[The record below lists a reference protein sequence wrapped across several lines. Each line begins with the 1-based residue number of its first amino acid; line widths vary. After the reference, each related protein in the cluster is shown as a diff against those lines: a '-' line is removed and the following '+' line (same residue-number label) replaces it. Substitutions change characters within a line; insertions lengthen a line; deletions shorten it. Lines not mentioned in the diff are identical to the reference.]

1 MLFSVHQVFVG
12 RDEKRAPLKTTAWEA
27 KRIAQCKGIQ
37 DSFGFWIPYGGFR
50 IPIINEIPNSW
61 SCIPDSKAQV
71 FPNSTSKNF
80 MDSGYQKRE
89 FPGFSNL
96 DSLT

>member
-61 SCIPDSKAQV
+61 SCIPDSKAQDFQIPQV
-71 FPNSTSKNF
+71 KISWIPDTRSGNFP
-80 MDSGYQKRE
+80 DSRIWI
-89 FPGFSNL
+89 P
-96 DSLT
+96 